1 MARYTIGPAFGL
13 TLTVAAPG
21 ISVNWGSW
29 EGDLGLGAG
38 NSGQFPDNCHTIIIE
53 NTDAANT
60 LLVGSD
66 VLELGAAVT
75 QGFRVPPSGTMT
87 LAIGNLYNRV
97 KQRGKSNF
105 PAQSNGFVF
114 DAVGG
119 AVTAN
124 VTFVCGIES

>member
-13 TLTVAAPG
+13 QATVAVVG
-21 ISVNWGSW
+21 TSVNWGTW
-29 EGDLGLGAG
+29 VDAIGVVAGA
-38 NSGQFPDNCHTIIIE
+38 SGEFPDNCHTLIIE

-60 LLVGSD
+60 LVVGSD

-75 QGFRVPPSGTMT
+75 QGFHVPPLGTMT
-87 LAIGNLYNRV
+87 LAIGSRSTRNN
-97 KQRGKSNF
+97 QRPKTTVPSQ
-105 PAQSNGFVF
+105 QSGFVF

-119 AVTAN
+119 AVAFT